1 MKRTLQEW
9 ANLAEI
15 IGGVA
20 IILSLLFVGLQV
32 SENSKQV
39 RSETAHN
46 VTAGLLSWY
55 NELGGSAQASANFRK
70 GMSAPQS
77 LSPEEAVQF
86 LMTVH
91 SVMLIYQTMY
101 FLGTE
106 VSERI
111 VVATSTVVNFGL
123 SLGPHN
129 STNGSMNSSQVGRV
143 CLIGHRGPSDKE
155 QVQVYVLCANFEFDN
170 SAML

>member
-1 MKRTLQEW
+1 MKRTLQDW

-46 VTAGLLSWY
+46 VTAGLQSWY

-106 VSERI
+106 GTLDEE
-111 VVATSTVVNFGL
+111 
-123 SLGPHN
+123 
-129 STNGSMNSSQVGRV
+129 M
-143 CLIGHRGPSDKE
+143 
-155 QVQVYVLCANFEFDN
+155 N
-170 SAML
+170 SAMSSALRAAVPASGFAWYWDQRSGYFTKEFQIFVAQLRTEETDGAAKIYR